1 LTFHAR
7 QLYNPSIP
15 LSDHPHI
22 QSSEDEHM
30 RSIAFLSQKGGS
42 GKTTLAVHIAVA
54 AQAAGEHV
62 VLIDTDPQGSGIAWG
77 QARKSKPPIV
87 HRAIPSLLGEVMQKA
102 KQDEATLAIVD
113 TPPHATP
120 GMDVVAGAVDL
131 LLIPCR
137 PSAFDL
143 AAITSSVQVAKAAGT
158 RTAFVLNGCNHRSP
172 EYNEARKVLTRH
184 GFPVCPIAPGY
195 RTPFVRAIST
205 GRAVS
210 EFEPKGKATEE
221 IHELWEW
228 VNKALKEK

>member
-1 LTFHAR
+1 
-7 QLYNPSIP
+7 
-15 LSDHPHI
+15 
-22 QSSEDEHM
+22 M

-54 AQAAGEHV
+54 AAQSEHV
-62 VLIDTDPQGSGIAWG
+62 ILIDTDPQGSAMAWG

-87 HRAIPSLLGEVMQKA
+87 HRAIPSMLAEALQKA
-102 KQDEATLAIVD
+102 EQEEVTLAIVD

-120 GMDVVAGAVDL
+120 GMDIVAGAVDL

-158 RTAFVLNGCNHRSP
+158 KTAFVLNGCNHRSP
-172 EYNEARKVLTRH
+172 EYNEARKVLERH
-184 GFPVCPIAPGY
+184 GFPVAPIAPGY

-205 GRAVS
+205 GKAVS
-210 EFEPKGKATEE
+210 EFEPKGKAAEE
-221 IHELWEW
+221 INALWEW
-228 VNKALKEK
+228 IRKALKK

>member
-1 LTFHAR
+1 
-7 QLYNPSIP
+7 
-15 LSDHPHI
+15 
-22 QSSEDEHM
+22 M

-54 AQAAGEHV
+54 AAQSENV
-62 VLIDTDPQGSGIAWG
+62 IIIDTDPQGSAIAWG

-87 HRAIPSLLGEVMQKA
+87 HRAIPSMLGEALQKA
-102 KQDEATLAIVD
+102 EQEEVTLAIVD

-120 GMDVVAGAVDL
+120 GMDIVAGAVDL

-172 EYNEARKVLTRH
+172 EYNEARKVLERH
-184 GFPVCPIAPGY
+184 GFPVCPAAPGQ
-195 RTPFVRAIST
+195 RTPFARAIST
-205 GRAVS
+205 GKAVT
-210 EFEPKGKATEE
+210 EFEPKGKAAEE
-221 IHELWEW
+221 IVALWKW
-228 VNKALKEK
+228 IDKTLKK